1 MLKDMKRDAADE
13 KAEMDAYPADNEGQ
27 YPYGLCISLDK
38 DELDKLGM
46 KTLPKIG
53 TEFHGEFIGCV
64 TRLSEVAGNGM
75 NGGEDRSMS
84 IQITMLDMAPEKEQ
98 PGEKDTP
105 KVERREST
113 TLLGSY

>member
-1 MLKDMKRDAADE
+1 MLKDMKRSEVDEDAE
-13 KAEMDAYPADNEGQ
+13 EESYPADMEGQ
-27 YPYGLCISLDK
+27 YPYGLCISLAK
-38 DELDKLGM
+38 EELDRLGM

-53 TEFHGEFIGCV
+53 TEFHGQFVGCV
-64 TRLSEVAGNGM
+64 TRLSEVAGNGR

-84 IQITMLDMAPEKEQ
+84 IQITMLDMVPEKEQ

-105 KVERREST
+105 KAERRETT